1 MTATERTRQQLD
13 PAGSTG
19 VAPVAIFLLLGAFL
33 YAVFMTVRGEAE
45 ISNPV
50 FAGLALAL
58 LAIAGAIVISG
69 SSPTRAPL
77 TARTHAAAHTVAVLA
92 ILCEAVGQWGTNMFI
107 RDDWGP
113 VTLGILLVAL
123 GPYRPAKEIAGAGML
138 SAVTI
143 GVITCF
149 EASSL
154 VTSGPLLAFVV
165 MAVTPMLALCFSAAM
180 FSDGVVT
187 SIERWQDRAKAASVS
202 LVRELREGIARSVQ
216 QDRITILNRDVLPF
230 FNEVLARDTLTTAD
244 RDRARMIADAIRQ
257 VMVEEVDRSW
267 LESLLAYPAVDPTN
281 RPEAVRIIVNDP
293 HRVASAMTVAQRT
306 AIRAL
311 FVALIAIPGCSRD
324 HARIVLSRHGDRN
337 HGVITARVPI
347 SEHAMRSTFAPFL
360 AVMRAV
366 FTSLEVDFVQP
377 ELTLRFSYD
386 HD

>member
-1 MTATERTRQQLD
+1 MTTIERTRQQLD

-50 FAGLALAL
+50 FAVLALAL
-58 LAIAGAIVISG
+58 LAIAGAIVIYG

-77 TARTHAAAHTVAVLA
+77 TARTHAAAHTIAMLA
-92 ILCEAVGQWGTNMFI
+92 ILCEAVGQWGTNMYI

-143 GVITCF
+143 GVITYF
-149 EASSL
+149 ETPSL
-154 VTSGPLLAFVV
+154 VTSGPLLACVAV
-165 MAVTPMLALCFSAAM
+165 AVTPMLALCFSAAM

-187 SIERWQDRAKAASVS
+187 SIERWQKRAKAASVS

-230 FNEVLARDTLTTAD
+230 FTDVLARDTLTTAD

-267 LESLLAYPAVDPTN
+267 LESLLEYTAVERTN
-281 RPEAVRIIVNDP
+281 RPEAARIIVHDP
-293 HRVASAMTVAQRT
+293 HRVASVMTVAQRT

-311 FVALIAIPGCSRD
+311 LVAFITIPGFSRD
-324 HARIVLSRHGDRN
+324 QLRIVLSRHGDRN
-337 HGVITARVPI
+337 QGVITARVPV
-347 SEHAMRSTFAPFL
+347 SDHVMRSTFAPFL

-366 FTSLEVDFVQP
+366 FITLEVDFVQP